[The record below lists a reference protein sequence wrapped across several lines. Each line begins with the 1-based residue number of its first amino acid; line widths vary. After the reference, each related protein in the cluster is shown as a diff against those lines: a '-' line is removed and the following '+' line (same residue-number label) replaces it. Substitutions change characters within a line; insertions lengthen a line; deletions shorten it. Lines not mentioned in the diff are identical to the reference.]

1 MNRKRQN
8 KPNVILYNQN
18 HRHCQARNQ
27 LYQMLRKYLRHR
39 AGTIRT
45 KTEQMKSEN
54 KPQPNNDSSKTNI
67 LILYNIIKEYG

>member
-8 KPNVILYNQN
+8 KPNIILYNQN

-45 KTEQMKSEN
+45 KTEQMK
-54 KPQPNNDSSKTNI
+54 TNPSQTMI
-67 LILYNIIKEYG
+67 QVRQIS